1 MSLTFLHLTP
11 SELAPWVAGL
21 AALERDVSYPID
33 DGRDR
38 FVLNHGA
45 AYHPFFSSMGDAHFI
60 LAVERDQVVGC
71 IVGVRKPVRSP
82 RGEVD
87 AVYLGDLKVAKAW
100 RGRGVPAKL
109 LAFALSRWVRRPG
122 RLSWRLAFGAAM
134 RGDTGDV
141 MRAARGASLMKLG
154 AAMATLDVY
163 FVPPATL
170 GGLRVSGAPRP
181 RLQGG
186 LDLSP
191 AVTQDLVSTAGAKDF
206 VLQSTGAPW
215 TLVHLPA
222 GPASW
227 GESHAAYLV
236 RGAQRLVERG
246 EPGPV
251 CFALDQRRQAE
262 RDFLA
267 QQGLTA
273 GAVCTVYGFSTTRRT
288 RGADWVHLATSE
300 I

>member
-1 MSLTFLHLTP
+1 MSLTFLHLMP
-11 SELAPWVAGL
+11 SELGPWVAGL
-21 AALERDVSYPID
+21 SALERDVSYPID

-38 FVLNHGA
+38 FVLSHGE

-60 LAVERDQVVGC
+60 LAIVREQVVGC
-71 IVGVRKPVRSP
+71 VVGVRKPVRSP
-82 RGEVD
+82 RGEVM

-109 LAFALSRWVRRPG
+109 LAFALSRWAGSPG

-134 RGDTGDV
+134 RGDRGDV
-141 MRAARGASLMKLG
+141 MRAARGATLMKLG
-154 AAMATLDVY
+154 AALATLDVY

-170 GGLRVSGAPRP
+170 AGLHVSGAPRP
-181 RLQGG
+181 RLEGG

-191 AVTQDLVSTAGAKDF
+191 AVTHDVVSTAGAKDF
-206 VLQSTGAPW
+206 VLESTGAPW
-215 TLVHLPA
+215 PIVHLPA

-227 GESHAAYLV
+227 GASHAAYLV
-236 RGAQRLVERG
+236 RGAQRLVEQG
-246 EPGPV
+246 TPGPV
-251 CFALDQRRQAE
+251 CFALDQRHHAE

-267 QQGLTA
+267 QQGLSA